1 MRGRRSDL
9 PDGLRQA
16 GTTNDGRDEYSKRM
30 RITTHCHGLYP
41 RLQVH
46 ARPPKTTILNT
57 SPSPCGSTIGGDS
70 SNITIR
76 PILKIGIQPRHRR
89 LHRRFAAIRRS
100 LHSQKNARHRPQTA
114 ERAEHAKTK
123 RTGVFGRTN
132 TDIAISSGHPDN
144 DPPSPRRGGSAVRKN
159 GTIAIRKPMTPQY
172 HSHECRRFIFGRKRY
187 RNLHESPKRTTTPAS
202 RDESEIEPEI
212 KGFRLSVGHR
222 HTAIRSTAPRDLHAA
237 GPPRNPPY
245 GAIPAPAAIPARP
258 RNNIPRLHAQKN
270 SGRMKRKYQKRQPTA

>member
-1 MRGRRSDL
+1 MQGGGRRSDL

-76 PILKIGIQPRHRR
+76 PTLKLGIQPRHRR

-100 LHSQKNARHRPQTA
+100 LHSQKNARHRPQRRN
-114 ERAEHAKTK
+114 ERNMQNEQEYSD
-123 RTGVFGRTN
+123 GQ
-132 TDIAISSGHPDN
+132 IPISPFRADTSAN
-144 DPPSPRRGGSAVRKN
+144 DPFSSEGGGSAVRKT
-159 GTIAIRKPMTPQY
+159 GRLQY
-172 HSHECRRFIFGRKRY
+172 GS
-187 RNLHESPKRTTTPAS
+187 
-202 RDESEIEPEI
+202 
-212 KGFRLSVGHR
+212 
-222 HTAIRSTAPRDLHAA
+222 
-237 GPPRNPPY
+237 
-245 GAIPAPAAIPARP
+245 
-258 RNNIPRLHAQKN
+258 Q
-270 SGRMKRKYQKRQPTA
+270 

>member
-1 MRGRRSDL
+1 MSCNRVAVSYAGGGRRSDL

-76 PILKIGIQPRHRR
+76 PTLKLGIQPRHRR

-100 LHSQKNARHRPQTA
+100 LHSQKMRDTDRRRRTSGTC
-114 ERAEHAKTK
+114 KTK

-132 TDIAISSGHPDN
+132 TDIAISSGHLGQRPLLLGG
-144 DPPSPRRGGSAVRKN
+144 GGSAVRKT
-159 GTIAIRKPMTPQY
+159 GRLQY
-172 HSHECRRFIFGRKRY
+172 GS
-187 RNLHESPKRTTTPAS
+187 
-202 RDESEIEPEI
+202 
-212 KGFRLSVGHR
+212 
-222 HTAIRSTAPRDLHAA
+222 
-237 GPPRNPPY
+237 
-245 GAIPAPAAIPARP
+245 
-258 RNNIPRLHAQKN
+258 Q
-270 SGRMKRKYQKRQPTA
+270 